1 VQRRRLVT
9 LCALSATIGVSFH
22 GLIALRNGFFSRDIG
37 PVTGIA
43 EGARGISPTSAPS
56 PPEVPGEVAP
66 KDPDT
71 GKLATFPSNNGR
83 LFITLKPRNETTP
96 RQGGREWGG
105 K

>member
-1 VQRRRLVT
+1 
-9 LCALSATIGVSFH
+9 
-22 GLIALRNGFFSRDIG
+22 
-37 PVTGIA
+37 
-43 EGARGISPTSAPS
+43 
-56 PPEVPGEVAP
+56 VPGEVAP

-71 GKLATFPSNNGR
+71 GKLATFPRNNGR